1 MGEEQDSNMYSGIIR
16 FVMGPSI
23 EVQTQVS
30 SPYLV
35 DMVEQT
41 EKLEDE
47 KVKKVQLED
56 DDKGLQ
62 IAFDVEFTC
71 QEVVNAGAEQCAEK
85 DDNGRTVRSYCPIAC
100 KVKPSV
106 KPARAHTISNYVD
119 HSRVVADGAYNK
131 AVFEA
136 SFTQC
141 AAVGSGSTCTQPRGR
156 RQGCPCSKA
165 SQCAAVGGAAAC
177 VDGFCSYERM

>member
-1 MGEEQDSNMYSGIIR
+1 VVEKQHTNVDNDIIR
-16 FVMGPSI
+16 FVMGPSA
-23 EVQTQVS
+23 EFQAQVVLS
-30 SPYLV
+30 SAPYLV

-41 EKLEDE
+41 EKLED
-47 KVKKVQLED
+47 KKD

-62 IAFDVEFTC
+62 IAFDVQFTC

-85 DDNGRTVRSYCPIAC
+85 DDTGRTVRSYCPIAC

-106 KPARAHTISNYVD
+106 KSARAHTISNHVD
-119 HSRVVADGAYNK
+119 HSKAVVDGAYNK

-141 AAVGSGSTCTQPRGR
+141 AAVGSGSTCNQPRGR
-156 RQGCPCSKA
+156 RQGCACSKA
-165 SQCAAVGGAAAC
+165 AQCAAV
-177 VDGFCSYERM
+177 VRK